1 MNKKAVFVIAQNS
14 FHDTEL
20 LAPKAV
26 LDQRKIT
33 TKIASMKNAPAHGK
47 LGAIINPDLTLDEIK
62 VTDFDAIIFVGGK
75 GSVEY
80 FENDQALN
88 LVKDFQK
95 AGKILGAICLAPSIL
110 ANAGALIGK
119 IVTATSSQEE
129 NLRNKGAEYTGMPS
143 EVDGKV
149 VTAKG
154 PDAAKDF
161 GEKLAYLLEE

>member
-1 MNKKAVFVIAQNS
+1 MIKKAVFVIASND

-20 LAPKAV
+20 FAPKAV
-26 LDQRKIT
+26 LDQRRIT
-33 TKIASMKNAPAHGK
+33 TKIASIVKKPAKGK
-47 LGAIINPDLTLDEIK
+47 LGAVVEPDLTLDEIK
-62 VTDFDAIIFVGGK
+62 LSDFDALIFVGGR

-80 FENDQALN
+80 FDNEKALA

-119 IVTATSSQEE
+119 IATATSSQEE
-129 NLRNKGAEYTGMPS
+129 NLKNRGAEYTGMPV

-154 PDAAKDF
+154 PDAAKEF
-161 GEKLAYLLEE
+161 GEKLAYLIEE